1 MSNKLTYIQGY
12 SENVTLQVQELIKK
26 NKLGP
31 YLLARYPQC
40 HDLTTD
46 KSLYR
51 YVQQLKKQYIRQ
63 SVPITKIIFDDKIHA
78 VKNALGTHTFVSRQQ
93 GAKLK
98 AKNEIRIAKVFK
110 RVPVEFLRMI
120 VVHELAHVK
129 EKDHNKA
136 FYKLCQYMEPD
147 YFQLELDLRL
157 YLTLLDMKDDIY
169 SIQ

>member
-1 MSNKLTYIQGY
+1 MNNKLTYIQGY
-12 SENVTLQVQELIKK
+12 SENIISQVQELIKQ
-26 NKLGP
+26 NKLGS
-31 YLLARYPQC
+31 YLLSRYPDC
-40 HDLTTD
+40 HEFTTD

-51 YVQQLKKQYIRQ
+51 YVQQVKKQYIRQ
-63 SVPITKIIFDDKIHA
+63 SAPINKIIFDDKIHA

-110 RVPVEFLRMI
+110 RVPLEFLRMI

-157 YLTLLDMKDDIY
+157 YLTLLEIKDDIY
-169 SIQ
+169 LIK